1 MVQVSQPGAP
11 AGTGE
16 EGLNRVLGHDHAL
29 TGAVAFAA
37 AAPVIHV
44 TGLSAVTGAMLTAGA
59 ALLPDIDEPGS
70 VIAREGGFLTTGLA
84 WVVHRVSG
92 GHRKGTH
99 SLTGVA
105 VFTAGALLAGAWQ
118 AAQPGRWQH
127 DLPAGIFV
135 ALLVA
140 AAFHALRLG
149 GHHGDAAGLV
159 LAAVAVWKG
168 WDLVGLTRWAL
179 PLLGICAALGMAA
192 HIAGDELTHSGCPV
206 LYPFSRREFHLLPRG
221 LRFTTGKL
229 AEHRIVS
236 PLLLVLLAFLLW
248 RDAGAAIAAH
258 AQTAA
263 GK

>member
-1 MVQVSQPGAP
+1 MIQVAQPGAP

-16 EGLNRVLGHDHAL
+16 EGLSRVLGHDHAL

-44 TGLSAVTGAMLTAGA
+44 TGLPAVTGAVMTAGA

-127 DLPAGIFV
+127 DIPAGLV
-135 ALLVA
+135 LALLVA
-140 AAFHALRLG
+140 AGFHALRLG

-168 WDLVGLTRWAL
+168 WDLVGLTQRAL
-179 PLLGICAALGMAA
+179 PLLAVCTALGMAA

-206 LYPFSRREFHLLPRG
+206 LYPFSRRKFHLLPRG

-258 AQTAA
+258 AQTSA

>member
-1 MVQVSQPGAP
+1 MQR
-11 AGTGE
+11 
-16 EGLNRVLGHDHAL
+16 GLSRVLGHDHAL

-37 AAPVIHV
+37 AAPVLHV
-44 TGLSAVTGAMLTAGA
+44 TGLPAVTGAALTAGA

-70 VIAREGGFLTTGLA
+70 VIAREGGFLTMGLA

-118 AAQPGRWQH
+118 ATQPGRWQH
-127 DLPAGIFV
+127 DVPAGLFL
-135 ALLVA
+135 ALLIA
-140 AAFHALRLG
+140 AGFHALRLG
-149 GHHGDAAGLV
+149 GHYGDAAGLV
-159 LAAVAVWKG
+159 LAALAVWKG
-168 WDLVGLTRWAL
+168 WDLVLLTRWAV
-179 PLLGICAALGMAA
+179 PLLGVCAALGMAA

-206 LYPFSRREFHLLPRG
+206 LYPVSRHEFHLLPRG

-229 AEHRIVS
+229 AEHWIVS
-236 PLLLVLLAFLLW
+236 PLLLALLAFLLW

-258 AQTAA
+258 AHTAA